1 MSIKSS
7 KSQARKG
14 QFKVHALAL
23 ACSAILFPGAAI
35 AHSES
40 APSTKEASK
49 APHGTE
55 LKNRF
60 DKGANVPGTQK
71 DAEKTQR
78 QNIDK
83 SQAKKVE
90 APAGAIGA
98 VGPAAET
105 DAEVCSAELSAL
117 SGQDLFDY
125 VREADISCISALYSR
140 NDAVSVAAFQSE
152 NIVAVA
158 NLTASMAATYDSST
172 GYELRNL
179 FYYLRGAFYIEFYND
194 DLNYS
199 DTQAAD
205 ALYGALVEY
214 SKNPKLFEITHSA
227 GDTLMEFFTSWASA
241 DHILESVP
249 VITDYLQMFNAD
261 FLASNRHRAA
271 MTSALT
277 TLYYGS
283 WAEDYN
289 SKALEHGELIDA
301 LLKIATSDYIINS
314 DYQYEST
321 DAFHE
326 FGRFYEYQAY
336 WDLPESF
343 KTRLNDGVQ
352 QYMNKFERASA
363 EWADAAGYL
372 DYYNPGDC
380 ESFGICG
387 WEEELEQAA
396 LPINYSCSDTI
407 YIRAQQLTNDEL
419 QQSCDLM
426 GAEEVLFHD
435 VLGTGNQ
442 PVADDYNESLEV
454 NIFDSYDDYAQ
465 YAGVIFGIS
474 TNNGGMYLEGT
485 PSQEGN
491 QARFIAHEATW
502 TEDILVWN
510 LKHEYV
516 HYLDGRFN
524 LYGAFNYFDIDT
536 GKSVWW
542 TEGLAEYI
550 SKQNRNDGAVDMGRS
565 KEYSLAEILG
575 NTYNSGSDRVYSWGY
590 LAVRF
595 LFEKHRSDVDALLVL
610 ARGGDADGWLT
621 YIDNTIGENYNDEW
635 YAWLESVTS
644 NNDTISTGIV
654 PQPVDSD
661 GDGVPDSQDAFPN
674 DPSET
679 HDTDN
684 DGVGDNADEFPTDAS
699 ETRDT
704 DGDGVGDNA
713 DAFPTDPTEWADSDG
728 DGIGD
733 NADVDGPSEPIENC
747 GAATIRDG
755 KLTHDKV
762 ECVEGTDINYFY
774 TYIEEDNTQLY
785 LTTSGGEGDVDLF
798 FNQDIWAKPQ
808 DFDARSENDGNEESI
823 SVIANRGWV
832 YVSLLAYQDFEG
844 VSLKVSLSD
853 GGDTVT
859 PPTTVADA
867 CATQSPYGYG
877 GVEFGEAICIEDG
890 HSSYYFYVPTGTEE
904 VSVASANGTGNVD
917 LYGNSQTWAGPNSYE
932 VKSESQGNVESLTI
946 NAPAE
951 GWYYISA
958 DGAPSSEGASLVVN
972 IK

>member
-1 MSIKSS
+1 MSIESS
-7 KSQARKG
+7 KVQANKG
-14 QFKVHALAL
+14 TFKVHALAL
-23 ACSAILFPGAAI
+23 ACTAILFPSAALASGEVAPTAKETTKA
-35 AHSES
+35 AH
-40 APSTKEASK
+40 
-49 APHGTE
+49 GND
-55 LKNRF
+55 LKSRF
-60 DKGANVPGTQK
+60 EKGANVPGKQQN
-71 DAEKTQR
+71 AEKTQR

-83 SQAKKVE
+83 NKQKKVE
-90 APAGAIGA
+90 GPMGA
-98 VGPAAET
+98 VGPAAE
-105 DAEVCSAELSAL
+105 AEENMCSSELADL
-117 SGQDLFDY
+117 SGQALFDF
-125 VREADISCISALYSR
+125 VRQADISCISELYSR
-140 NDAVSVAAFQSE
+140 NDAVSVAAYQTANVVS
-152 NIVAVA
+152 VA
-158 NLTASMAATYDSST
+158 NQVKNIAATYDSSN
-172 GYELRNL
+172 GNEMRNL
-179 FYYLRGAFYIEFYND
+179 FYFLRGAFYIEFYND
-194 DLNYS
+194 DLTYG

-205 ALYGALVEY
+205 AVYGALVEY
-214 SKNPKLFEITHSA
+214 SKNPKLFDLSSTA

-241 DHILESVP
+241 DRVLESVP
-249 VITDYLQMFNAD
+249 VITDYLQRFNAD

-283 WAEDYN
+283 WEEDYN
-289 SKALEHGELIDA
+289 SKAMEHGELIDA
-301 LLKIATSDYIINS
+301 LLNIATADYIINS
-314 DYQYEST
+314 NYQYEST

-336 WDLPESF
+336 WDLPQSL

-352 QYMNKFERASA
+352 LYMSKFERMSA
-363 EWADAAGYL
+363 QWADAAGYL

-380 ESFGICG
+380 EQFGICG
-387 WEEELEQAA
+387 WEEELEQTA
-396 LPINYSCSDTI
+396 LPINYNCSDTI

-419 QQSCDLM
+419 QASCDLM
-426 GAEEVLFHD
+426 GGEETLFHN
-435 VLGTGNQ
+435 VLATGYQ
-442 PVADDYNESLEV
+442 PVADDLNESLEV

-465 YAGVIFGIS
+465 YASVIFGIN

-502 TEDILVWN
+502 TDEILVWN

-565 KEYSLAEILG
+565 QAYSLSEILA
-575 NTYNSGSDRVYSWGY
+575 NTYNSGSDRVYGWGY

-595 LFEKHRSDVDALLVL
+595 LFENHRSDVDALLVL

-621 YIDNTIGENYNDEW
+621 YIDNTIGQNYNSEW
-635 YAWLESVTS
+635 NTWLGSVTS
-644 NNDTISTGIV
+644 NDDSIDTGIT
-654 PQPVDSD
+654 PPVDSD

-674 DPSET
+674 DPTET
-679 HDTDN
+679 
-684 DGVGDNADEFPTDAS
+684 S
-699 ETRDT
+699 DT

-713 DAFPTDPTEWADSDG
+713 DVFPTDPTEWADSDG

-733 NADVDGPSEPIENC
+733 NADTDGPVDPVDPVEHC

-755 KLTHDKV
+755 KLTQENV
-762 ECVEGTDINYFY
+762 ECVEGSDINYFY
-774 TYIEEDNTQLY
+774 TYVEEDNTPLY
-785 LTTSGGEGDVDLF
+785 ITTSGGEGDVDLF
-798 FNQDIWAKPQ
+798 FNQDIWAKPL
-808 DFDARSENDGNEESI
+808 DFDARSENDGNEESL

-832 YVSLLAYQDFEG
+832 YISLLAYQDFNG
-844 VSLKVSLSD
+844 VSLKVSLTE
-853 GGDTVT
+853 GGDTGTT
-859 PPTTVADA
+859 PVAVADA

-890 HSSYYFYVPTGTEE
+890 HSSYYFYVPAGTEE
-904 VSVASANGTGNVD
+904 VSVASGHGSGDVN
-917 LYGNSQTWAGPNSYE
+917 LYGNSQTWANPSSYE
-932 VKSESQGNVESLTI
+932 VKSENQGNGESLTI
-946 NAPAE
+946 SAPAE

-958 DGAPSSEGASLVVN
+958 DGAPSSSGASLVVN

>member
-7 KSQARKG
+7 KSQAKKG

-23 ACSAILFPGAAI
+23 ACSAILFPSAAL
-35 AHSES
+35 ATSEV
-40 APSTKEASK
+40 APTEKASSK
-49 APHGTE
+49 AAHGKD
-55 LKNRF
+55 LKSRF
-60 DKGANVPGTQK
+60 EKGANVPGKQK
-71 DAEKTQR
+71 NAEKTQR

-83 SQAKKVE
+83 SKEQKVE
-90 APAGAIGA
+90 GPMGAVGS
-98 VGPAAET
+98 VGPAAESE
-105 DAEVCSAELSAL
+105 AEVCSSELAAL
-117 SGQDLFDY
+117 SGQELFNY

-140 NDAVSVAAFQSE
+140 NDAVSVAAYQTE
-152 NIVAVA
+152 NVVSVA
-158 NLTASMAATYDSST
+158 NQAASMAATYDSST
-172 GYELRNL
+172 GYEMRNL
-179 FYYLRGAFYIEFYND
+179 FYFLRGAFYIEFYND
-194 DLNYS
+194 DLTYS
-199 DTQAAD
+199 DTLAAD
-205 ALYGALVEY
+205 AVYGALVEY

-227 GDTLMEFFTSWASA
+227 GDTLMEFFTSWSSA
-241 DHILESVP
+241 DRILESVP
-249 VITDYLQMFNAD
+249 LITDYLQMFNAD

-289 SKALEHGELIDA
+289 KLAMEHGELIDA
-301 LLKIATSDYIINS
+301 LLNIATADYIINS

-336 WDLPESF
+336 WDLPQSL
-343 KTRLNDGVQ
+343 KTRLNDGVEL
-352 QYMNKFERASA
+352 YMSKFERMSA
-363 EWADAAGYL
+363 EWADGAGYL

-380 ESFGICG
+380 EQFGICG
-387 WEEELEQAA
+387 WEEELEQTA
-396 LPINYSCSDTI
+396 LPINYNCSDTI

-419 QQSCDLM
+419 QASCDLM
-426 GAEEVLFHD
+426 GGEETLFHN
-435 VLGTGNQ
+435 VLATGYQ
-442 PVADDYNESLEV
+442 PVADDLNESLEV

-474 TNNGGMYLEGT
+474 TDNGGMYLEGT

-524 LYGAFNYFDIDT
+524 QYGAFNYFDIDT

-542 TEGLAEYI
+542 SEGLAEYI

-565 KEYSLAEILG
+565 QAYSLSEILA

-595 LFEKHRSDVDALLVL
+595 LFENHRSDVDELLVL
-610 ARGGDADGWLT
+610 ARGGDADGWLA
-621 YIDNTIGENYNDEW
+621 YIDNTIGQNYNSEW
-635 YAWLESVTS
+635 NTWLTSVTS
-644 NNDTISTGIV
+644 NDESIAIDITDPI
-654 PQPVDSD
+654 DSD
-661 GDGVPDSQDAFPN
+661 GDGVADDQDAFPH
-674 DPSET
+674 DP
-679 HDTDN
+679 
-684 DGVGDNADEFPTDAS
+684 S

-713 DAFPTDPTEWADSDG
+713 DAFPTDASETVDTDGDGVGDNGDVFPTDPTEWADSDG

-733 NADVDGPSEPIENC
+733 NADTDEPNKPVEHC
-747 GAATIRDG
+747 GVATIRDG
-755 KLTHDKV
+755 KLTQDKV

-774 TYIEEDNTQLY
+774 TYVEEDNTPLY
-785 LTTSGGEGDVDLF
+785 ISTSGGEGDVDLF
-798 FNQDIWAKPQ
+798 FNQDIWAKPS
-808 DFDARSENDGNEESI
+808 DFDARSENDGNEESL
-823 SVIANRGWV
+823 SVIANSGWV
-832 YVSLLAYQDFEG
+832 YVSLLAHQDFDG
-844 VSLKVSLSD
+844 VSLKVSLTEE
-853 GGDTVT
+853 GDTGTT
-859 PPTTVADA
+859 PVAVADA
-867 CATQSPYGYG
+867 CATQSPYSYG

-904 VSVASANGTGNVD
+904 VTVASGHGSGNVN
-917 LYGNSQTWAGPNSYE
+917 LYGNSQTWAGPDSFE
-932 VKSESQGNVESLTI
+932 VKSENADNVESLTI
-946 NAPAE
+946 SAPAE

>member
-1 MSIKSS
+1 MSTESS
-7 KSQARKG
+7 KPQTQRGK
-14 QFKVHALAL
+14 FKVHALAL
-23 ACSAILFPGAAI
+23 ACSAVLFPGAVLAT
-35 AHSES
+35 SEP
-40 APSTKEASK
+40 APTAKESSK
-49 APHGTE
+49 AAHGKE
-55 LKNRF
+55 LKSRF
-60 DKGANVPGTQK
+60 EKGANIPGQQK
-71 DAEKTQR
+71 GTEKNQRQHPTKGKAEKKIEGPT
-78 QNIDK
+78 
-83 SQAKKVE
+83 
-90 APAGAIGA
+90 GAS
-98 VGPAAET
+98 GPAAE
-105 DAEVCSAELSAL
+105 AEENMCSSELASL
-117 SGQDLFDY
+117 SGEALFDA
-125 VREADISCISALYSR
+125 VRQAEISCISELYSR
-140 NDAVSVAAFQSE
+140 NDAVSVAAYQTE
-152 NIVAVA
+152 NVVAVA
-158 NLTASMAATYDSST
+158 NRAAAIAATYDSST
-172 GYELRNL
+172 GYEMRNL
-179 FYYLRGAFYIEFYND
+179 FYFLRGAFYIEFYND
-194 DLNYS
+194 DLTYS

-205 ALYGALVEY
+205 AVYGALVEY

-289 SKALEHGELIDA
+289 SKAMEHGELIDA
-301 LLKIATSDYIINS
+301 LLNIATADYIINS

-336 WDLPESF
+336 WDLPQSL
-343 KTRLNDGVQ
+343 KTRLNDGVEL
-352 QYMNKFERASA
+352 YMSKFERMSA
-363 EWADAAGYL
+363 EWADGAGYL
-372 DYYNPGDC
+372 DYYNPGEC
-380 ESFGICG
+380 ELFGICG
-387 WEEELEQAA
+387 WEEELEQTA

-419 QQSCDLM
+419 QASCDLM
-426 GAEEVLFHD
+426 GGEEVLFHD
-435 VLGTGNQ
+435 VLATGYQ
-442 PVADDYNESLEV
+442 PVADDLNESLEV

-465 YAGVIFGIS
+465 YASVIFGIN

-502 TEDILVWN
+502 TDEILVWN

-550 SKQNRNDGAVDMGRS
+550 SKQNRNDGAIDMGRS
-565 KEYSLAEILG
+565 QAYSLSEILS
-575 NTYNSGSDRVYSWGY
+575 NTYDSGSDRVYSWGY

-610 ARGGDADGWLT
+610 ARGGDADGWLA
-621 YIDNTIGENYNDEW
+621 YIDNTIGQNYNSEW
-635 YAWLESVTS
+635 NTWLATVTS
-644 NNDTISTGIV
+644 NDDSIASGIL
-654 PQPVDSD
+654 PPVDSD
-661 GDGVPDSQDAFPN
+661 GDGVVDSQDAFPH
-674 DPSET
+674 DPT
-679 HDTDN
+679 
-684 DGVGDNADEFPTDAS
+684 

-713 DAFPTDPTEWADSDG
+713 DAFPNDANETVDTDGDGVGDNGDVFPTDPSEWADSDG
-728 DGIGD
+728 DGVGD
-733 NADVDGPSEPIENC
+733 NADTDGPVAPVEHC
-747 GAATIRDG
+747 GAVTITDG

-762 ECVEGTDINYFY
+762 ECVAGTDINYFY
-774 TYIEEDNTQLY
+774 TYIEEDNTPLY
-785 LTTSGGEGDVDLF
+785 ITTSGGEGDVDLF
-798 FNQDIWAKPQ
+798 FNQEIWAKPS
-808 DFDARSENDGNEESI
+808 AYTAKATAAGNDEQLN
-823 SVIANRGWV
+823 VIANQGWV
-832 YVSLLAYQDFEG
+832 YISLVATAEYEG
-844 VSLKVSLSD
+844 VSLSVSLTD
-853 GGDTVT
+853 GADTGT
-859 PPTTVADA
+859 APVAVEDA
-867 CATQSPYGYG
+867 CATQSPYSYG
-877 GVEFGEAICIEDG
+877 GVEFGEAVCIADG
-890 HSSYYFYVPTGTEE
+890 HSSYYFYVPAGTEE
-904 VSVASANGTGNVD
+904 ISVASGHGSGDVN
-917 LYGNSQTWAGPNSYE
+917 LYGNSQTWAGVDSYE
-932 VKSESQGNVESLTI
+932 VKSESSGNVESLI
-946 NAPAE
+946 IASPAE